1 MGAGCVGCVL
11 VARALGL
18 IGIDQKTVES
28 DQPNGARGRGG
39 ADTVRVLGVP
49 GVEQWFL
56 VHAALAVAAVA
67 VLVWRKPCRASS
79 WLGVAWPFSAPVA
92 AAIAMG
98 LMVVPTVG
106 VSLVDALMAAT
117 GQAST
122 AHVDELRMAAGVC
135 AQLIAIAC
143 VWRWRA
149 ARLGVTPRSAGL
161 RADRAVLAGVVG
173 LLLTW
178 PILQLLGA
186 VAGWMQQFLTQ
197 TAPPAV
203 GHDQLERM
211 ISGSKDAWF
220 MLSAGLAI
228 VAAPLA
234 EECLWRGACQQAVKA
249 AGVPA
254 AGAVWITAVFF
265 ALAHWPVLSPGAE
278 AGGLVA
284 LTVLGVAL
292 GVLAEKSGGIVAPFV
307 AHALFN
313 AANLSMALAQSQPSG
328 SPTP

>member
-1 MGAGCVGCVL
+1 MSGP
-11 VARALGL
+11 
-18 IGIDQKTVES
+18 E
-28 DQPNGARGRGG
+28 P
-39 ADTVRVLGVP
+39 
-49 GVEQWFL
+49 WFIT
-56 VHAALAVAAVA
+56 HAALAAVA
-67 VLVWRKPCRASS
+67 IALLAWRKPCRASG
-79 WLGVAWPFSAPVA
+79 WPGFEWPFSAPVA

-98 LMVVPTVG
+98 LMLAPAVG
-106 VSLVDALMAAT
+106 LGVVDAVAAAT
-117 GQAST
+117 GYAT
-122 AHVDELRMAAGVC
+122 ALHIDEMRMAAGVS

-149 ARLGVTPRSAGL
+149 ALLGAAGAAPRTQRL
-161 RADRAVLAGVVG
+161 RADRAVLMGVAG
-173 LLLTW
+173 LLLAW

-186 VAGWMQQFLTQ
+186 LAGWVQQYLTE
-197 TAPPAV
+197 APPPPV
-203 GHDQLERM
+203 GHDELERM
-211 ISGSKDAWF
+211 IAGSKDAWF
-220 MLSAGLAI
+220 VLSAGLAI

-234 EECLWRGACQQAVKA
+234 EECLWRGACQQAVKS

-254 AGAVWITAVFF
+254 AGAVWVTALLF
-265 ALAHWPVLSPGAE
+265 AFTHWPVLSPGAE

-313 AANLSMALAQSQPSG
+313 AANLVMALMQSQPSG